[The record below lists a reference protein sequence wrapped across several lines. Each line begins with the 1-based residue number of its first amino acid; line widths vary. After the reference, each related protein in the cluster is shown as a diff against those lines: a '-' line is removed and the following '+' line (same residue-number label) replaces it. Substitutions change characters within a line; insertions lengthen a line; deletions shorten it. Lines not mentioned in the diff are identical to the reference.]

1 MDTRG
6 LMGPRAVETSASRSP
21 CRLRKRS
28 RAPVPASRRRS
39 AHRAG
44 QAWRQRGQS
53 LVEFVIVVPV
63 FLFLL
68 LGLFQFMLIYRAKAT
83 LDYAALEAAR
93 NGALHGA
100 KIGAIR
106 TGLARGLTPLYA
118 TGTGTTDLLTARAEA
133 EHEARV
139 FSTIEIISPTQ
150 AAWDEFAERQYD
162 GRPAL
167 PNDGLAFRDASIG
180 SSGVNV
186 QDANVLKIR
195 VMHYY
200 PMIVPF
206 VDRVIQGLS
215 NLVQGDWRDTV
226 RLRGD
231 PLGDYARIPI
241 EASAI
246 VRMQSPIYNRGMLA
260 GAGGPDGSTGPGGPG
275 TGAPDGP
282 DSPGTGGPEPG
293 TPDPPSNPWPGDPRP
308 PDNPWPGDPDP
319 PVCPLPFNEGV

>member
-1 MDTRG
+1 METCG
-6 LMGPRAVETSASRSP
+6 LTHHQPDATSDP
-21 CRLRKRS
+21 RS
-28 RAPVPASRRRS
+28 RAPSPVRHRPRPSGSHRRTAAR
-39 AHRAG
+39 RAG
-44 QAWRQRGQS
+44 SAGEQRGQS
-53 LVEFVIVVPV
+53 LVEFVIVVPA

-68 LGLFQFMLIYRAKAT
+68 LGIFQFMLIYRAKAT

-93 NGALHGA
+93 NGAINGA
-100 KIGAIR
+100 KLSSIR

-118 TGTGTTDLLTARAEA
+118 TGTGAAELFNARRKALN
-133 EHEARV
+133 EARV

-167 PNDGLAFRDASIG
+167 PNDSLAFRDPSIG

-195 VMHYY
+195 VVHYY

-206 VDRVIQGLS
+206 VDRVIQGFS
-215 NLVQGDWRDTV
+215 SLVQGDWRDTV

-231 PLGDYARIPI
+231 PLGNYARIPI

-246 VRMQSPIYNRGMLA
+246 VRMQSPIYDRDMLA
-260 GAGGPDGSTGPGGPG
+260 GPGGPGGGTGPGGPG
-275 TGAPDGP
+275 TGGP
-282 DSPGTGGPEPG
+282 GGPGTGWPDPG
-293 TPDPPSNPWPGDPRP
+293 NPDPPSNPWPGDPGP
-308 PDNPWPGDPDP
+308 PDNPWPGNPDP
-319 PVCPLPFNEGV
+319 PVCPLPFNTDV